1 MVEFRQAD
9 AARTRRWEDDFR
21 ARLADRWTP
30 IGAGAAAQSR
40 LDGWRRAAR
49 RELALLVADGAEV
62 GYVTVAYYCG
72 PLFGIFDQ
80 NAVVFDLWV
89 EPGHRGRGYGRAAR
103 DYAEAWGRTVGA
115 HTMATATWTDEPG
128 LKALYADYPLRNQR
142 MGKRLPPADPANSV
156 PLPAGVSSRPM
167 RPGAEFDAW
176 LAREV
181 AGYAADIA
189 DSGSGPAG
197 AAATEAARSYSTY
210 LPDELDTPANAIW
223 VIEADGRP
231 VADIWLKYGFEPDL
245 TYVFGVGVRPEFR
258 GQGYG
263 RAAML
268 IGEEQAHAAGDH
280 CVGLNVF
287 GHKRVA
293 INLYK
298 SLGYQFVDSTRSIS
312 LVR

>member
-9 AARTRRWEDDFR
+9 AARTRRWDDDFR

-62 GYVTVAYYCG
+62 GYVTLAYYCG
-72 PLFGIFDQ
+72 ALFGVFDQ

-89 EPGHRGRGYGRAAR
+89 EPEYRRRGYGRAAR
-103 DYAEAWGRTVGA
+103 EYAEAWGRTVGA
-115 HTMATATWTDEPG
+115 HTMATATWTDELG
-128 LKALYADYPLRNQR
+128 LDALYADYPLRNQR
-142 MGKRLPPADPANSV
+142 MGKRLAPADVA
-156 PLPAGVSSRPM
+156 LPAGVSCRPM
-167 RPGAEFDAW
+167 RPDAEFEAW

-210 LPDELDTPANAIW
+210 LSDGLDTPANAIW

-268 IGEEQAHAAGDH
+268 IGEEQARVVGDH
-280 CVGLNVF
+280 YVGLNVF
-287 GHKRVA
+287 GHNHVA
-293 INLYK
+293 INLYS

-312 LVR
+312 LVD